1 MIDLTPLEKRPLL
14 ALGSLAL
21 LLVGGGLAL
30 LGLSLPLIAWLAVFN
45 TSFWQVPVSSY
56 QSILAE
62 QQMLNYAGFLIA
74 ASGAPILLL
83 GIILV
88 GIIWLVL

>member
-30 LGLSLPLIAWLAVFN
+30 LLLPQHLH
-45 TSFWQVPVSSY
+45 
-56 QSILAE
+56 
-62 QQMLNYAGFLIA
+62 AGHKL
-74 ASGAPILLL
+74 P
-83 GIILV
+83 
-88 GIIWLVL
+88 